1 MKTSLFVYSVV
12 ISVASLIGSCRS
24 SRSDQQTTALQTGI
38 WQQQPIFID
47 GQDGDW
53 TRPLPYTDKKEKL
66 NYSITNDRE
75 NIYILLAVKDEIEQ
89 QKILQGGMTVW
100 VNGSAEKNES
110 NAVGIGFP
118 TDSRKD
124 HDRRLM
130 EEARGNRGNGNV
142 NGNSNGNGRKDEPKE
157 KFATLE
163 DLKDYSLY
171 GFLPD
176 GNVGNYDY
184 GDHNEA
190 EVGVKIGFNKDGE
203 MIYEASIPLKTVFPK
218 NNATG
223 KSIAVGFV
231 VEGFPPDANV
241 RQRGGGG
248 GGVSIGGG
256 LGMGSF
262 GSGGGVG
269 LSIGTGSLGRIG
281 GGKKDRQLYEQNKI
295 WQVVPVARP
304 SR

>member
-1 MKTSLFVYSVV
+1 MKKSFFVNSAILF
-12 ISVASLIGSCRS
+12 AALIGGSCRS
-24 SRSDQQTTALQTGI
+24 SRSDQQTAALQTGI

-66 NYSITNDRE
+66 NYSISNDRD
-75 NIYILLAVKDEIEQ
+75 NIYILLAVKDELEQ
-89 QKILQGGMTVW
+89 QKIMQGGMTVW
-100 VNGSAEKNES
+100 VNAQAEKNES

-130 EEARGNRGNGNV
+130 EEARGNRGNGN
-142 NGNSNGNGRKDEPKE
+142 SNGNGNTRKDEPKE
-157 KFATLE
+157 RFATLE

-184 GDHNEA
+184 GEHNEA
-190 EVGVKIGFNKDGE
+190 EVGVKIGFNRDGE
-203 MIYEASIPLKTVFPK
+203 MIYEASIPLKAVFPK
-218 NNATG
+218 NNAAG

-231 VEGFPPDANV
+231 LEGFPPDANV

-248 GGVSIGGG
+248 GVSIGGG
-256 LGMGSF
+256 LGIGSF

-304 SR
+304 SK